1 MRKRYAR
8 RGSVLL
14 AATLA
19 MLLFGCVYGRPGYY
33 AGGDPYSG
41 TIPMVDPG
49 AMVLGTAAAGI
60 GQLPVVG
67 PLLDALTGGALG
79 YYGDYGD
86 SYYNDPYYNDPYYN
100 ERYNDRSYNDPYY
113 DDRYYGDPY
122 YDGRYGYDPYSRD
135 PNYRGGYDGG
145 YPYGYDP
152 NYGYDPYYRR

>member
-41 TIPMVDPG
+41 TAPMVDPG
-49 AMVLGTAAAGI
+49 MVLGPAAAGI
-60 GQLPVVG
+60 EQLPVVG

-79 YYGDYGD
+79 YYGGYGYNDSYYGD
-86 SYYNDPYYNDPYYN
+86 S
-100 ERYNDRSYNDPYY
+100 
-113 DDRYYGDPY
+113 YYGDPY
-122 YDGRYGYDPYSRD
+122 YNDRYSNDPYYGGRYGYDPYYGD

-145 YPYGYDP
+145 YPYGYGP
-152 NYGYDPYYRR
+152 NYGYDQYYRR